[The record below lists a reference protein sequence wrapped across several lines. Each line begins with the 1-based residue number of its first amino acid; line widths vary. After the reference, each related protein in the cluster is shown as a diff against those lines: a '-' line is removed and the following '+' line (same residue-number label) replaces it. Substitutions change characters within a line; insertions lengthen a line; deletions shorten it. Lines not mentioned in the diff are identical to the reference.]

1 MKCNAVKVLL
11 GIFIVTLI
19 VIAGCGG
26 GGGGGGSAT
35 NSGTTNSLITSVGW
49 IYEDAAPDYTNNG
62 PTCFLSVKVFYDE
75 SIATDDIDS
84 FGVTAPNGWQ
94 WTIPASNSLLGTS
107 SNGKHYIGSSI
118 YYGDNP
124 HMMPLAGTWVF
135 QLKMK
140 NGQISSVQ
148 KSFHE
153 PGSAADAT
161 HQYVYA
167 AEDWTPWSD
176 TSQYIAALGR
186 FPAQGYKLEYSPA
199 NGGSIV
205 STGLLATRTSFLTA
219 EPNAYNMVCWL
230 YDANKTY
237 LGYTVSEFSPQ
248 NHTRSSL
255 ITINGEILIVPASTT
270 SSTGTGQVDLSAV
283 KYLRFVFLDGA
294 QYEPTSY
301 SNADYRS
308 ISSLVAVNLADNPA
322 LMPPQVLAFGLSS
335 PISLAVDSSNVYWS
349 ETRAIKKVSI
359 HGGAVTTLAS
369 GLNSTFDIAVDGSQ
383 VYWAEYYGSSIK
395 KIGLNGGTVT
405 TLASTMTNVSALA
418 LTDSSVVWPDAGIR
432 MIGKN
437 GGSTTEIVSPLLCQ
451 GEYKVA
457 VDADNVYW
465 TEYGV
470 GGKVRKSAF
479 GSGTVTTLV
488 SQEDY
493 AGPIAV
499 DSTDVYWLGGGALKK
514 IGKNGGTVTI
524 LATGPGYNLA
534 LDATNVYWVEYIDG
548 FPSSVEVRKVG
559 KNGGPVTTLA
569 RIASIGNYYGIAVD
583 GTNVYW
589 TEPSMATNGGM
600 IKTLPKNYR

>member
-1 MKCNAVKVLL
+1 MLVL
-11 GIFIVTLI
+11 T
-19 VIAGCGG
+19 GCGG
-26 GGGGGGSAT
+26 SGGSASSPVSSDT
-35 NSGTTNSLITSVGW
+35 VNSLITNVGW
-49 IYEDAAPDYTNNG
+49 LYENSAPDYFNSVA
-62 PTCFLSVKVFYDE
+62 TCHLSVKLYYSD
-75 SIATDDIDS
+75 SIAAADIDS

-94 WTIPASNSLLGTS
+94 WTISSTNSQFGTS
-107 SNGKHYIGSSI
+107 SSGTPYIGGNI

-124 HMMPLAGTWVF
+124 KTMPLAGTWVF
-135 QLKMK
+135 KLKLK
-140 NGQISSVQ
+140 NGQFSSVQ
-148 KSFHE
+148 RTLHE
-153 PGSAADAT
+153 TGSSADAT
-161 HQYVYA
+161 HQFLYTK
-167 AEDWTPWSD
+167 EDWTPSTD
-176 TSQYIAALGR
+176 ASQYIGALGR

-219 EPNAYNMVCWL
+219 EPHAYNMACWL
-230 YDANKTY
+230 YDANKNY
-237 LGYTVSEFSPQ
+237 LGYTVSEFSTLD
-248 NHTRSSL
+248 HSRSTL
-255 ITINGEILIVPASTT
+255 ITINGELLIVPASTT
-270 SSTGTGQVDLSAV
+270 SATGQIDLSAV
-283 KYLRFVFLDGA
+283 KYLRFVYLDGA

-308 ISSLVAVNLADNPA
+308 ISSLVAVDLADDPA
-322 LMPPQVLAFGLSS
+322 LMPPQVLAFGLAS
-335 PISLAVDSSNVYWS
+335 PGSLAVDSTNVYWS
-349 ETRAIKKVSI
+349 ETGAIKKAGINGS
-359 HGGAVTTLAS
+359 AVTTLAS
-369 GLNSTFDIAVDGSQ
+369 GLNAPFDIAVDGSQ
-383 VYWAEYYGSSIK
+383 VYWVEYYGGSIK
-395 KIGLNGGTVT
+395 KVGLNGGTVT
-405 TLASTMTNVSALA
+405 TLASTLTNVSALS

-432 MIGKN
+432 MVGKN
-437 GGSTTEIVSPLLCQ
+437 GGSTTEIVSPLLSQ

-465 TEYGV
+465 TEYGI

-534 LDATNVYWVEYIDG
+534 LDATYVYWVAYIDG
-548 FPSSVEVRKVG
+548 FPSSAEVRKVA
-559 KNGGPVTTLA
+559 KNGGPATTLA
-569 RIASIGNYYGIAVD
+569 KIANISNYYGIAVD

-589 TEPSMATNGGM
+589 TESTMATNGGM